1 MHRLEPSDLRHPLRL
16 LRTRAP
22 WTALLYLAAQTLAG
36 AVSIMVWFTVLLI
49 PVWLM
54 VWPRC
59 EQRLLPLA
67 GRPALTVPR
76 GRWELR
82 WQDVV
87 LVLLTAV
94 MAVAAFFL
102 GIIVVVVLGTLLA
115 VPFAAAAG
123 REITSWQGGQVLPL
137 FPTVV
142 LAPLLGVILLLLVL
156 WGITALAY
164 GWSALSTALLRDEEK
179 RLAAQV
185 DALSTEAVRL
195 GDSIALE
202 RRALERDLHDGAQM
216 HLSAAGMR
224 LAMLRLDIE
233 ELVAGD
239 AAREQLLAGL
249 DGVQQQ
255 LDLGGHAVRDAAR
268 GLVPSSLRDRGL
280 AGALEELAASVPL
293 PVTLEVTVPRQAEAL
308 EQSVLLIA
316 REALTNVVRHSG
328 ADHAR
333 VRCVQEEDR
342 VFLEVSDDGRGGA
355 EPTGTGLVSMHAR
368 ARSLG
373 GSFTVANPEG
383 GGTRVRLDVPAAA
396 VLIAAAPP
404 GRS

>member
-1 MHRLEPSDLRHPLRL
+1 MHRLESSALLRPLRL

-22 WTALLYLAAQTLAG
+22 WTALLYLAAQALAG
-36 AVSIMVWFTVLLI
+36 AVSIAVWFTVLLI
-49 PVWLM
+49 PVWL
-54 VWPRC
+54 VIWPRC

-67 GRPALTVPR
+67 GRSALALRR

-102 GIIVVVVLGTLLA
+102 GITVVVVLGTLLA

-123 REITSWQGGQVLPL
+123 REITSWDGDQVLPM
-137 FPTVV
+137 FPTVI
-142 LAPLLGVILLLLVL
+142 LAPLLGLLLLLLVL
-156 WGITALAY
+156 WGVTALAY
-164 GWSALSTALLRDEEK
+164 GWSALSTALLRDEER

-224 LAMLRLDIE
+224 LAMLRLDVE
-233 ELVAGD
+233 DLVAGD
-239 AAREQLLAGL
+239 AEREQLLAGL
-249 DGVQQQ
+249 DEVQQQ
-255 LDLGGHAVRDAAR
+255 LDLGGNAVRDAAG
-268 GLVPSSLRDRGL
+268 GLVPSSLRDGGL
-280 AGALEELAASVPL
+280 TGALEELAASVPL
-293 PVTLEVTVPRQAEAL
+293 PVALECSVPRQSEAL
-308 EQSVLLIA
+308 EQSLLLIA

-328 ADHAR
+328 AERAAI
-333 VRCVQEEDR
+333 RCVQQDG
-342 VFLEVSDDGRGGA
+342 VVLLEVSDDGHGGA

-373 GSFTVANPEG
+373 GTLAVTSPEG
-383 GGTRVRLDVPAAA
+383 GGTSLVLRVPS
-396 VLIAAAPP
+396 AAPQE
-404 GRS
+404 GTA

>member
-123 REITSWQGGQVLPL
+123 REITSWQGDQVLPL

-249 DGVQQQ
+249 DEVQQQ
-255 LDLGGHAVRDAAR
+255 LDLGGHAVRDAAG

-293 PVTLEVTVPRQAEAL
+293 PVTLQVSVPRQAEAL

-316 REALTNVVRHSG
+316 REALTNVVRHAG
-328 ADHAR
+328 ADQATIH
-333 VRCVQEEDR
+333 CMQEQDR
-342 VFLEVSDDGRGGA
+342 VLLEVSDDGRGGA

-373 GSFTVANPEG
+373 GSFTVTSPAG

-396 VLIAAAPP
+396 VLTAAAPEV
-404 GRS
+404 SS